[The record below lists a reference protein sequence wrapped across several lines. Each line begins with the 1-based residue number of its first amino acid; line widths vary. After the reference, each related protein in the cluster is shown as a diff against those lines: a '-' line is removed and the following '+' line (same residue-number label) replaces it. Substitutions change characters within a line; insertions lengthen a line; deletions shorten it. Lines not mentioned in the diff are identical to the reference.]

1 MSLFLLSAVP
11 LQVLLFRYVVGA
23 VHLVPLAKPHA
34 AREVEA
40 ATTFERYWR
49 VDSFAVYV

>member
-34 AREVEA
+34 AGEVEA
-40 ATTFERYWR
+40 VAAYEQY
-49 VDSFAVYV
+49 